1 MKKGLL
7 RAPCP
12 GGPLPAGLVL
22 WGLVL
27 GALFFAGCASWQ
39 NRYAEEY
46 YSIGMA
52 YFEMGK
58 FDEAEKW
65 LNRAKLADRTRTAS
79 EYNLGRIAFET
90 GRYEDAAKIY
100 DRILS
105 KDLKNVMALKAAAY
119 TRIKMGDLKAA
130 DSLYRRVLSL
140 VPESADDGYN
150 HALVL
155 YAMERYDEAEQVL
168 QGHQFSL
175 LDNADARLLLA
186 RTQRA
191 MNKVEAVDSYAA
203 WLTANKDPQVR
214 YEYAEE
220 LEKAELYARALEQ
233 YRELM
238 NEIPQEGDL
247 KKQNVRFALARV
259 LLVADGEN
267 PEGMTELKAAVSEGF
282 AGREADRK
290 ADREALQK
298 LAGDTRLAAGIRA
311 EIETL
316 IGGLPSL
323 SETDSET
330 DVEGGAEGAQD

>member
-1 MKKGLL
+1 MKKRFSPVIAAGLL
-7 RAPCP
+7 
-12 GGPLPAGLVL
+12 PAM
-22 WGLVL
+22 
-27 GALFFAGCASWQ
+27 LFLAGCASWQ

-46 YSIGMA
+46 YTIGMA

-58 FDEAEKW
+58 FEEAEKW
-65 LNRAKLADRTRTAS
+65 LNRAKMADRTQTAS

-105 KDLKNVMALKAAAY
+105 KDPKNVMALKAAAY
-119 TRIKMGDLKAA
+119 TRIKLGDLGAA
-130 DSLYRRVLSL
+130 DGYYRRVLYL
-140 VPESADDGYN
+140 VPDSADDGYN

-155 YAMERYDEAEQVL
+155 FAMKRYDETEQIL

-175 LDNADARLLLA
+175 LDNADAQLLLA

-191 MNKVEAVDSYAA
+191 MDKVEAVDSYAR
-203 WLTANKDPQVR
+203 WLIDNKDPQVK

-238 NEIPQEGDL
+238 NEIPPEGEL
-247 KKQNVRFALARV
+247 TKQDVRFALARV

-267 PEGMTELKAAVSEGF
+267 PEGLTELKTAVSEGF
-282 AGREADRK
+282 ADT
-290 ADREALQK
+290 EALRK
-298 LAGDTRLAAGIRA
+298 LAADPRIDGAIKD
-311 EIETL
+311 EIEAL
-316 IGGLPSL
+316 ADGVPSP
-323 SETDSET
+323 SET
-330 DVEGGAEGAQD
+330 DVEGSAEGAQDG

>member
-1 MKKGLL
+1 MKKDTV
-7 RAPCP
+7 RALCP
-12 GGPLPAGLVL
+12 GGPFLAGLFAAAVI
-22 WGLVL
+22 
-27 GALFFAGCASWQ
+27 GAGFFSSGCASWQ
-39 NRYAEEY
+39 GPYAEEY

-58 FDEAEKW
+58 FEEAEKW
-65 LNRAKLADRTRTAS
+65 LNRAKLADRTQTAS

-105 KDLKNVMALKAAAY
+105 KDPKNVMALKAAAY
-119 TRIKMGDLKAA
+119 TRIKMGDLGAA
-130 DSLYRRVLSL
+130 DSFYRRVLAL

-155 YAMERYDEAEQVL
+155 YAMERYSDAEQVL
-168 QGHQFSL
+168 RSHQFSL
-175 LDNADARLLLA
+175 LDNADGRLLLA

-191 MNKVEAVDSYAA
+191 MNRVEAVDSYAA
-203 WLTANKDPQVR
+203 WLSANKDPQVR

-220 LEKAELYARALEQ
+220 LEKAELYARALEE

-238 NEIPQEGDL
+238 NEVPPEGDL
-247 KKQNVRFALARV
+247 KKQDVRFALARV

-282 AGREADRK
+282 AGQEAGLL
-290 ADREALQK
+290 ALRK
-298 LAGDTRLAAGIRA
+298 LAGDTRIAADLRA

-316 IGGLPSL
+316 IDGIPSP
-323 SETDSET
+323 SET

>member
-1 MKKGLL
+1 MKKNLF

-12 GGPLPAGLVL
+12 GGPPLAGPLAT
-22 WGLVL
+22 GLFMTGLIVL
-27 GALFFAGCASWQ
+27 GLCFAGCASWQ
-39 NRYAEEY
+39 GGYAEEY

-58 FDEAEKW
+58 FEEAEKW
-65 LNRAKLADRTRTAS
+65 LNRAKLADRTKTAS

-90 GRYEDAAKIY
+90 GRYGDAAKIY

-105 KDLKNVMALKAAAY
+105 KDPKNVMALKAAAY
-119 TRIKMGDLKAA
+119 TRIRMGDLKAA
-130 DSLYRRVLSL
+130 DSFYRRVLAL

-155 YAMERYDEAEQVL
+155 YAMERYDEAEEVL
-168 QGHQFSL
+168 QSHQFSL

-191 MNKVEAVDSYAA
+191 MNKVEAMDSYAA
-203 WLTANKDPQVR
+203 WLTANQDPQVR
-214 YEYAEE
+214 YEYAGE

-238 NEIPQEGDL
+238 NEIPPEGDL
-247 KKQNVRFALARV
+247 EKQDVRFALARV

-267 PEGMTELKAAVSEGF
+267 PEGMTELKTAVSEGF
-282 AGREADRK
+282 ATQEADL
-290 ADREALQK
+290 EALRK
-298 LAGDTRLAAGIRA
+298 LAGDTRIPAEVRA

-316 IGGLPSL
+316 IGGISSP
-323 SETDSET
+323 SET
-330 DVEGGAEGAQD
+330 DVEGGAEGTQD

>member
-1 MKKGLL
+1 MKKGLSGAL
-7 RAPCP
+7 CP
-12 GGPLPAGLVL
+12 GGPFPAGL
-22 WGLVL
+22 LVTVMI
-27 GALFFAGCASWQ
+27 GAGAFLSGCASWQ
-39 NRYAEEY
+39 GRYAEEY
-46 YSIGMA
+46 YSVGMA

-65 LNRAKLADRTRTAS
+65 LNRAKMADRTKTAS

-90 GRYEDAAKIY
+90 GRYGDAAKIY

-105 KDLKNVMALKAAAY
+105 QDPKNVMALKAAAY
-119 TRIKMGDLKAA
+119 TRIRMGDLKAA
-130 DSLYRRVLSL
+130 DSYYRRVLVL

-155 YAMERYDEAEQVL
+155 YAMERYEEAEEVL
-168 QGHQFSL
+168 RSHQFSL

-191 MNKVEAVDSYAA
+191 MNRVEAVDSYAV
-203 WLTANKDPQVR
+203 WLAANQDPQVR

-233 YRELM
+233 YRELI
-238 NEIPQEGDL
+238 NEIPPEGDL
-247 KKQNVRFALARV
+247 KKQDVRFALARV

-267 PEGMTELKAAVSEGF
+267 PEGMTELKTAVSEGF
-282 AGREADRK
+282 ADQ
-290 ADREALQK
+290 EALQK
-298 LAGDTRLAAGIRA
+298 LAGDTRLAAGLRA
-311 EIETL
+311 GIEAL
-316 IGGLPSL
+316 LDGIPSP
-323 SETDSET
+323 SEPGPSET